1 MDGNNGIPRSITFNQ
16 ISEENMSKKPNAGSQ
31 RNTVSVGNITGVSG
45 NLNIAGGN
53 IETHQTNGLSAAEIR
68 QLFDGLYTKIDTR
81 ENTPPNVKEG
91 LKADV
96 EEIQEKVNEAVE
108 KKETLEENFLLRRF
122 KSIARMAP
130 DILDVVVASLANPLG
145 GLGVA
150 VAKIAQKAKE
160 DTGAA

>member
-1 MDGNNGIPRSITFNQ
+1 
-16 ISEENMSKKPNAGSQ
+16 MSKKANADSQ
-31 RNTVSVGNITGVSG
+31 QNRVSIGNISNITG

-53 IETHQTNGLSAAEIR
+53 IETHQTSGLSVAEIK
-68 QLFDGLYTKIDTR
+68 QLFDGLYTQIEAR

-96 EEIQEKVNEAVE
+96 EEIQEKVDQAVE
-108 KKETLEENFLLRRF
+108 KKEKLEESFFLRRF

-130 DILDVVVASLANPLG
+130 EILDVVVATLVNPLG

-150 VAKIAQKAKE
+150 VAKIAQKAKGE
-160 DTGAA
+160 VGTA